1 MMLLFGLALAA
12 DVDNGERL
20 GRVVLQCQGCHGDDL
35 GGNVMIDAFPMG
47 RVVAGN
53 LTISRTP
60 EEWDAAIRGGLV
72 GDDAIVLMPP
82 QSAALS
88 DADLADLVAWLEA
101 LPDVERELPKTK
113 LGPVGKML
121 VSSGGWD
128 SGPYPARSDGDLLTL
143 ACKSCHGDDLKGRD
157 MGPEGFAAD
166 LTALSWSGEEF
177 AAAVREGKRP
187 DGTAL
192 GEGMPRFALS
202 DEELS
207 QIQAALR

>member
-1 MMLLFGLALAA
+1 MWLVGLVQGA
-12 DVDNGERL
+12 DLEAGRHLGE
-20 GRVVLQCQGCHGDDL
+20 VVLQCQGCHGEDL

-53 LTISRTP
+53 LTTSRTP
-60 EEWDAAIRGGLV
+60 EEWNAAIRGGMV
-72 GDDAIVLMPP
+72 GDDPIILMPP

-88 DADLADLVAWLEA
+88 DEDLADLVAWLES
-101 LPDVERELPKTK
+101 LPDVERDLPRTK

-128 SGPYPARSDGDLLTL
+128 SGPYPARTDGDLLTL

-166 LTALSWSGEEF
+166 LTTLNWSGEEF